1 MADKARLLDLD
12 NQPPVIQLFAAVVT
26 VMTGGTLLFYLF
38 LFSGSLVFGASMSE
52 MLAAPG
58 VNAGSREESI
68 LKYLQVAQQISMFI
82 IPAIILSV
90 SLRRGNESFLG
101 ISKLP
106 DSIPIVLVV
115 LLAFLLI
122 PVTSFTGILNSRL
135 VLPEWMAGF
144 EDWMQTKEDLASGLT
159 GLLIKSSGMGELF
172 INIVIVAVIPSIA
185 EEMMFRGILQ
195 QIFIKL
201 FRSGHFGIWV
211 TAILFSAIH
220 LQFFGFLPRL
230 ILGLSFG
237 YLYFWSRNLWIPV
250 IAHLINNAVPVII
263 SYFIGWKELNE
274 KTSDI
279 SGSQIM
285 LPLFGAVL
293 SIVVLYLLRNEYT
306 ERSKQKN

>member
-12 NQPPVIQLFAAVVT
+12 NQSPVIQLFAAVVT

-172 INIVIVAVIPSIA
+172 LNIVIVAVIPSIA

>member
-12 NQPPVIQLFAAVVT
+12 NQSPVIQLFAAVVT

-144 EDWMQTKEDLASGLT
+144 EDWMQTIYKYCNCCCYSFDSGRDDVQGNFAT
-159 GLLIKSSGMGELF
+159 DIYKIIQVGAFWYMGNGYTFQCYSFTVFRISSK
-172 INIVIVAVIPSIA
+172 AD
-185 EEMMFRGILQ
+185 
-195 QIFIKL
+195 
-201 FRSGHFGIWV
+201 
-211 TAILFSAIH
+211 
-220 LQFFGFLPRL
+220 
-230 ILGLSFG
+230 
-237 YLYFWSRNLWIPV
+237 SRTELWIPV
-250 IAHLINNAVPVII
+250 FLEQK
-263 SYFIGWKELNE
+263 FM
-274 KTSDI
+274 D
-279 SGSQIM
+279 SGYST
-285 LPLFGAVL
+285 F
-293 SIVVLYLLRNEYT
+293 N
-306 ERSKQKN
+306 K